1 MALADEIR
9 DLADHIL
16 RDLRSSHD
24 FYEHTKASWRVTQ
37 RFAHAGH
44 PLNIQDTETGAILSA
59 GELDVLAQRYVEVNL
74 AEAVFKDVASRLED
88 WVFGLLELWLLAYP
102 KGIPNKE
109 RKPVPLADLLEAA
122 DLDALI
128 REVVRR
134 EVLSIAYKRP
144 AEWFEYLHDR
154 VDLGCPTADQI
165 KDLAEIKASRDV
177 LIHNRRIVN
186 RAYLDKAGDRARF
199 ADCDRLDVPEP
210 YLLASLTLVQGVIG
224 DMATSAIT
232 KAT

>member
-1 MALADEIR
+1 MALRDEIR
-9 DLADHIL
+9 DLADRVL
-16 RDLRSSHD
+16 RDLRASHD
-24 FYEHTKASWRVTQ
+24 FYEHTKAAWRVTLQ
-37 RFAHAGH
+37 FAHAGH
-44 PLNIQDTETGAILSA
+44 LLNIQETETGAILSA
-59 GELDVLAQRYVEVNL
+59 TDLDSLGRRYVKVHL
-74 AEAVFKDVASRLED
+74 AESVFKDLASVLED
-88 WVFGLLELWLLAYP
+88 WVFGLLALWLLAYP

-128 REVVRR
+128 RDVVRR

-144 AEWFEYLHDR
+144 ADWFAYLQDR

-177 LIHNRRIVN
+177 LTHNRGIVN
-186 RAYLDKAGDRARF
+186 QAYLEKSGDRARF
-199 ADCDRLDVPEP
+199 TDADRLDVPEP
-210 YLLASLTLVQGVIG
+210 YLFVSLKLVQSVIG
-224 DMATSAIT
+224 DMAATAIA